1 MNAVIYHRYDD
12 IRLEKSPIPT
22 ITSQE
27 LLVKVH
33 GCGLCGSDILKI
45 VQQAQPPVTLGH
57 ELTGTIV
64 ERGNDVTAFE
74 VGQRVIVAHHVPCG
88 VCHYCRHGNYSMC
101 AAFKSSNIDPC
112 GFADYIRVPTAHVR
126 HTTLILPDSLSAE
139 EGSFTEPLACCI
151 RAVKRSPLMD
161 GDSVIV
167 VGLGSI
173 GLLMLQAIKAF
184 GQDNH
189 QHIQVFGV
197 DLFPE
202 RLQLACDLGADSAWL
217 APPDEQGLR
226 TLLAAY
232 TERRGA
238 DAAIIT
244 VGGTRPFMQAVAAV
258 RKGGTVNI
266 FAAHS
271 EAVPIN
277 LEKLYQQELSI
288 TTTYSSSPDELRTA
302 LNWLSSG
309 KVRVNNLI
317 SHRLPLERFAEG
329 VELTREHAALKVYF
343 HIAGEKEQYGK
354 YTV

>member
-1 MNAVIYHRYDD
+1 MNAVIYHSYDD

-45 VQQAQPPVTLGH
+45 VQQAPPPVTLGH

-64 ERGNDVTAFE
+64 ERGNDITTFA
-74 VGQRVIVAHHVPCG
+74 VGQRVVVAHHVPCG
-88 VCHYCRHGNYSMC
+88 ACHYCRHGNYSMC

-112 GFADYIRVPTAHVR
+112 GFADYIRVSAEHVR
-126 HTTLILPDSLSAE
+126 HTTLALPDGLSAE
-139 EGSFTEPLACCI
+139 EGSFTEPLACCV
-151 RAVKRSPLMD
+151 RAVKRTPLMD

-184 GQDNH
+184 GIETNQQIH
-189 QHIQVFGV
+189 VYGV
-197 DLFPE
+197 DLYPE
-202 RLQLACDLGADSAWL
+202 RLQLACDLGADAAWL

-226 TLLAAY
+226 TLLTAS
-232 TERRGA
+232 TEGRGA

-244 VGGTRPFMQAVAAV
+244 VGGSRPFMQAVAAV

-277 LEKLYQQELSI
+277 LEKLYQQEMTI
-288 TTTYSSSPDELRTA
+288 TSTYSSSPGELRTA
-302 LNWLSSG
+302 LDWLSNG
-309 KVRVNNLI
+309 KVRVTQLI
-317 SHRLPLERFAEG
+317 SHRLPLERFTEG
-329 VELTREHAALKVYF
+329 VKLTREHAALKVYY
-343 HIAGEKEQYGK
+343 HITGEK
-354 YTV
+354 

>member
-1 MNAVIYHRYDD
+1 VNALIYHSYDD
-12 IRLEKSPIPT
+12 IRLEKSPIPA

-27 LLVKVH
+27 LLVRVH

-64 ERGNDVTAFE
+64 ERGHSVTTFE

-88 VCHYCRHGNYSMC
+88 ACHYCRHGNYSMC

-112 GFADYIRVPTAHVR
+112 GFADYIRVPAEHVR
-126 HTTLILPDSLSAE
+126 HTTLTLPDSLSAE
-139 EGSFTEPLACCI
+139 AGSFTEPLACCI
-151 RAVKRSPLMD
+151 RAVKRTPLLD
-161 GDSVIV
+161 GDSLIV

-173 GLLMLQAIKAF
+173 GLLMVQAVKAF
-184 GQDNH
+184 GIDNNR
-189 QHIQVFGV
+189 HIQVFGV

-202 RLQLACDLGADSAWL
+202 RLQLACDLGADAAWL
-217 APPDEQGLR
+217 APRDEQGLR
-226 TLLAAY
+226 TLLATY

-244 VGGTRPFMQAVAAV
+244 VAGTHPFMQAVAAV

-271 EAVPIN
+271 EAVPMH
-277 LEKLYQQELSI
+277 LETLYQQELTI
-288 TTTYSSSPDELRTA
+288 TSTYSSSPDELRTA
-302 LNWLSSG
+302 LNWLSDG
-309 KVRVNNLI
+309 KVRVNTLI
-317 SHRLPLERFAEG
+317 SHRLPLERFADG

-343 HIAGEKEQYGK
+343 HIAGED
-354 YTV
+354 